1 MICVFAG
8 CSSLTDEE
16 LWIKVEAAQANN
28 NWDSTL
34 QVCQRILDEYSDG
47 RYAAWARFG
56 MAESYR
62 FKNQP
67 REALENYKVFY
78 KQHPDMQPSALS
90 LFLVG
95 YIYNNNLQLHDSAK
109 IFYQQFLEKY
119 PNHDLA
125 PTVTFEL
132 ETLGKD
138 PGQVL
143 LEREQHHDT
152 MTKK

>member
-16 LWIKVEAAQANN
+16 LWIKVEAAKANN

-34 QVCQRILDEYSDG
+34 QVCQRILDEYPDG

-78 KQHPDMQPSALS
+78 EQHPDMQPSALS

-143 LEREQHHDT
+143 LEREQHQHT